1 MGAYLKQFRLI
12 YIDSVWFTG
21 DKQLLIIVMN
31 PLTKYRQSSHLQWI
45 VRHTA
50 FWVLSQSVIIYQT
63 YIYGFTSGFNV
74 KIGLQWLPFGL
85 FMVYLFLYGILP
97 CLLKEQIKQFLIRAF
112 IWLALLFTA
121 IYFIHFYI
129 LLPLN
134 SGKSIGSPVDTSDGI
149 TFTTVKCIMTLCQT
163 CIASS
168 LKLYRY
174 WYRKENNNQQLVKET
189 MIAELQLLKAQVH
202 PHFLFNTLNNLYSL
216 TLKKSLKSP
225 EVVVKLSELL
235 HYMMHECNASEVPVQ
250 KEVRMIENYIELE
263 KLRYGN
269 RLNVELTI
277 SGEIE
282 GANIAP
288 LLLIP
293 FVENAFKHG
302 SSEQAGDAFILI
314 SLFADSNVLSFK
326 IKNSRNEPESVA
338 AYGGIGLVNV
348 KKRLAL
354 IYPGKYQ
361 LIVLPENNTYEVGL
375 VINHLKN

>member
-1 MGAYLKQFRLI
+1 
-12 YIDSVWFTG
+12 
-21 DKQLLIIVMN
+21 MN
-31 PLTKYRQSSHLQWI
+31 LLTKYRQSPQLQWI
-45 VRHTA
+45 VRHTV
-50 FWVLSQSVIIYQT
+50 FWVLFQPFIVYQT
-63 YIYGFTSGFNV
+63 YFYGFTSDLNV
-74 KIGLQWLPFGL
+74 KIAFQWLPFTI
-85 FMVYLFLYGILP
+85 FMVYVFLYSILP
-97 CLLKEQIKQFLIRAF
+97 CLLKELIKQFLFRAV
-112 IWLALLFTA
+112 IWLVALFTG

-134 SGKSIGSPVDTSDGI
+134 NGKSIGSPIDISDSI
-149 TFTTVKCIMTLCQT
+149 TFTTVKCIMLLCQT

-168 LKLYRY
+168 LKLFRY
-174 WYRKENNNQQLVKET
+174 WYRKENNNQQLAKET
-189 MIAELQLLKAQVH
+189 MVAELQLLKAQVH

-216 TLKKSLKSP
+216 TLKKSPRSP